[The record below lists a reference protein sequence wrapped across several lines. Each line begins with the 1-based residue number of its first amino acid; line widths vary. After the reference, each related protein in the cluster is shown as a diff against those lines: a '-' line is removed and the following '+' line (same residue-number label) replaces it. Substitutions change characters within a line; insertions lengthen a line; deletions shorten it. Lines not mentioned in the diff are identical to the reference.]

1 MFPSQFLCQCFHLL
15 VRGLRFWVKIIS
27 TVNKYVLLI
36 FISSNF
42 TAIYMFLIHLNVIKG
57 YHFYTELKTVTQ
69 LWKES
74 DATDTK
80 AAVSMPVL

>member
-1 MFPSQFLCQCFHLL
+1 MFSFTGTRASFLGQNHFYGKQVCVVNIDLK
-15 VRGLRFWVKIIS
+15 RFMHTRFSFI
-27 TVNKYVLLI
+27 LMI
-36 FISSNF
+36 F
-42 TAIYMFLIHLNVIKG
+42 KG

>member
-1 MFPSQFLCQCFHLL
+1 MFSFTGTRASFLGQNHFYGKQVCVIDIDLKNVLWPYTYFSL
-15 VRGLRFWVKIIS
+15 IS
-27 TVNKYVLLI
+27 MILMI
-36 FISSNF
+36 F
-42 TAIYMFLIHLNVIKG
+42 KG

>member
-1 MFPSQFLCQCFHLL
+1 MGQNHFYGKQVCIDIDIDSKCPFVAYSFLNCF
-15 VRGLRFWVKIIS
+15 
-27 TVNKYVLLI
+27 YV
-36 FISSNF
+36 
-42 TAIYMFLIHLNVIKG
+42 YQG

-80 AAVSMPVL
+80 AAVSMPVMR

>member
-1 MFPSQFLCQCFHLL
+1 MFSFTGTRASFLGQNHFYGKQVCVVDIDLMHFIYTCF
-15 VRGLRFWVKIIS
+15 S
-27 TVNKYVLLI
+27 LI
-36 FISSNF
+36 LMIF
-42 TAIYMFLIHLNVIKG
+42 KG